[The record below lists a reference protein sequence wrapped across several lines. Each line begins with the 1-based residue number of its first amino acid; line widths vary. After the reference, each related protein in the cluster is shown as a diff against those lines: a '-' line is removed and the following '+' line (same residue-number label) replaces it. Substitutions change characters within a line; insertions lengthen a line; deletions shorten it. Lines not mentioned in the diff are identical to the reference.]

1 MGFSEERGKGAI
13 DDNED
18 DMSWVPCKTMMAIL
32 RLQPRSSSFG
42 VFLVY
47 I

>member
-18 DMSWVPCKTMMAIL
+18 DMSWVP
-32 RLQPRSSSFG
+32 LQNYDSNTEATT
-42 VFLVY
+42 
-47 I
+47 